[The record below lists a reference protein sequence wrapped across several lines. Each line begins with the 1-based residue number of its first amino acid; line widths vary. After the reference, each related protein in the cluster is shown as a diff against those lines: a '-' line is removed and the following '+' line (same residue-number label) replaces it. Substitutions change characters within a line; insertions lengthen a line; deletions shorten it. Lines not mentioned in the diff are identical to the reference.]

1 MLLSEPP
8 PSPGDLHFRI
18 AGIPIRVH
26 PLFWVMS
33 FITGLG
39 GEGPTPPIELVTWIV
54 VVFASILVHELG
66 HAFVQRRFGGRPWIT
81 LHGIGGLASCDDCD
95 SRPRSQI
102 LIALAGPAA
111 GFVLAALVM
120 ACVRLSDHAIGFI
133 VGQNR
138 PAGMYSLS
146 LLGVQLFVEPFES
159 MPANLFVLN
168 MLWVNIVWGLINLL
182 PVYPLDGGRVSRELC
197 TLRQPR
203 RGVVL
208 SLQISIVAAGAM
220 AVFGLFAW
228 KSLFTALIFGY
239 LAYSNY
245 QTLQSYQRNTW

>member
-8 PSPGDLHFRI
+8 PSSADLHFRI
-18 AGIPIRVH
+18 ASIPIRVH

-33 FITGLG
+33 FITGLSR
-39 GEGPTPPIELVTWIV
+39 EGPTPPVQLATWVV

-95 SRPRSQI
+95 ARPQSQI

-111 GFVLAALVM
+111 GFLLAALVIGGL
-120 ACVRLSDHAIGFI
+120 RLSGHAVGFTLSET
-133 VGQNR
+133 R
-138 PAGMYSLS
+138 PGGMIPVS
-146 LLGVQLFVEPFES
+146 LLGVQLFFERFRS

-203 RGVVL
+203 RGIVV

-228 KSLFTALIFGY
+228 ESLFTAIMFGY
-239 LAYSNY
+239 LAYSSY
-245 QTLQSYQRNTW
+245 QTLQSYQRNSW

>member
-1 MLLSEPP
+1 MLLAEPP

-18 AGIPIRVH
+18 AGIPVRVH

-39 GEGPTPPIELVTWIV
+39 GEGPTPPVQLATWLV

-66 HAFVQRRFGGRPWIT
+66 HAFIQRRFGGRPWIT

-95 SRPRSQI
+95 TRPYSQI

-111 GFVLAALVM
+111 GFLLAALVIVG
-120 ACVRLSDHAIGFI
+120 VRLSGHALGFTLSET
-133 VGQNR
+133 R
-138 PAGMYSLS
+138 PAGMISVS
-146 LLGVQLFVEPFES
+146 LLGVQLFFERFSS

-197 TLRQPR
+197 TLHQPR
-203 RGVVL
+203 RGIVV

-228 KSLFTALIFGY
+228 ESLFTAIMFGY
-239 LAYSNY
+239 LAYSSY
-245 QTLQSYQRNTW
+245 QTLQSYQRNSW